1 MISYVTSE
9 ENLADNVTMKHLSGA
24 DDLLRC
30 AASEAHARH
39 ETKSSVWI
47 AEPPNANRSS
57 FDHTGP
63 LASAR
68 ARIHIITDLD
78 EFEELT
84 SRGEV

>member
-9 ENLADNVTMKHLSGA
+9 ENLADNVTMRYPSGA
-24 DDLLRC
+24 NALLSW
-30 AASEAHARH
+30 AASEARARG

-47 AEPPNANRSS
+47 AEPMNANRSS
-57 FDHTGP
+57 FDHTGL

>member
-1 MISYVTSE
+1 MR
-9 ENLADNVTMKHLSGA
+9 HLSGA

-30 AASEAHARH
+30 AATEARSRG

-47 AEPPNANRSS
+47 AEPKNANRSS
-57 FDHTGP
+57 FDHTGL